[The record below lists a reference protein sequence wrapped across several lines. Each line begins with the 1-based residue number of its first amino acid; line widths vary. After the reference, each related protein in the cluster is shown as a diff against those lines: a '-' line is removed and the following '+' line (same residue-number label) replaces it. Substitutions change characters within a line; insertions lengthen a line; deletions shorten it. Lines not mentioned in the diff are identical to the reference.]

1 MKKASETC
9 PSDLVEERFIL
20 CEPVRLSLDGRANV
34 FSRIALRPLRPL
46 REYSLILVRVHTT
59 YEMTYV
65 LD

>member
-9 PSDLVEERFIL
+9 PSDLA
-20 CEPVRLSLDGRANV
+20 VRLSLDGRANV